1 MDGYAIA
8 NDRFFLTYPC
18 TIMVVGSSGSG
29 KSTWV
34 RDLIKNW
41 KHAVPN
47 SQNLKRLRLAY
58 SVYQEIYD
66 DLISYLP
73 ADCIVETMSEIP
85 LEKFKSDEYW
95 EMPNGEGDQVLIL
108 DDIMPK
114 ALNNKELAQVM
125 ETLFTIRSHHN
136 SLAIICCAQDLF
148 RSNQS
153 IRSCLRNTNYVVIT
167 PSFQNMTLLVSL
179 QKQLFAGKPGILTEA
194 AKLAFEV
201 DKRKYV
207 ILDST
212 VHCCPNYRIRS
223 GIFANEELPP
233 LAYVSQ

>member
-8 NDRFFLTYPC
+8 NDRFYMTYPFSAM
-18 TIMVVGSSGSG
+18 IVGSSGSG

-34 RDLIKNW
+34 RNLIKNW
-41 KHAVPN
+41 QHAVPN
-47 SQNLKRLRLAY
+47 SKGLKRLRLVY

-66 DLISYLP
+66 DLISYLSS
-73 ADCIVETMSEIP
+73 DCIVETMSEIP

-95 EMPNGEGDQVLIL
+95 EMPNGDDQILIL
-108 DDIMPK
+108 DDIMAK
-114 ALNNKELAQVM
+114 ALNNRDLAEIM
-125 ETLFTIRSHHN
+125 ETLYTIRSHHN
-136 SLAIICCAQDLF
+136 SLALISCAQDLF

-153 IRSCLRNTNYVVIT
+153 IRSCLRNTNYIIIT

-201 DKRKYV
+201 DEQGYLV
-207 ILDST
+207 LDST
-212 VHCCPNYRIRS
+212 VGCNPNYRIKS
-223 GIFANEELPP
+223 GLFPNQLSV
-233 LAYVSQ
+233 AYVSS